1 MNASKVI
8 GQIDHLMDVGHFED
22 AIFLTEKALKIIMDE
37 QFGYNFIEKTHI
49 ISLPIQCTM
58 NL

>member
-1 MNASKVI
+1 MLDI
-8 GQIDHLMDVGHFED
+8 LED
-22 AIFLTEKALKIIMDE
+22 AIFLTEKALKIMDE
-37 QFGYNFIEKTHI
+37 QFGYNFIEKTQI